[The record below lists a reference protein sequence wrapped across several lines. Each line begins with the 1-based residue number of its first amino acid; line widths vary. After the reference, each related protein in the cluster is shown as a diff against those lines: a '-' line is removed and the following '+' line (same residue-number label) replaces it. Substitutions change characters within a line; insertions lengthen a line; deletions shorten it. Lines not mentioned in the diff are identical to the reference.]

1 MKRWK
6 EWKKEEE
13 KSWWAQWSFIQ
24 STEKVQRY
32 YKYKYNTYNLHSAES
47 KLVHRYFMIS
57 HMIIPSK
64 SSGAILQVRSG
75 STAWHETHNCLG
87 PVFLRSHRD
96 LQEANAS
103 GHNAKQ
109 SSRYLVTIRK
119 LPTSGLTEKRKF
131 WLRLEERQMAV
142 NRGLNSSFGL
152 WRLWRA
158 THANLKFWESWSS
171 AD

>member
-1 MKRWK
+1 MERMKR
-6 EWKKEEE
+6 KKKKLMTTLIIHPVYREG
-13 KSWWAQWSFIQ
+13 
-24 STEKVQRY
+24 TE
-32 YKYKYNTYNLHSAES
+32 
-47 KLVHRYFMIS
+47 
-57 HMIIPSK
+57 
-64 SSGAILQVRSG
+64 ILQVQVQYKVRNQNLYTDTSWFLIWSYPQILWRHPSSSVG
-75 STAWHETHNCLG
+75 STAWHETHNCRG

-96 LQEANAS
+96 LKEANAS

-109 SSRYLVTIRK
+109 SFRYLVTIRK
-119 LPTSGLTEKRKF
+119 LPTPGLTEKRKF